1 MFTPSGLTLALGDGW
16 EAPPPS
22 YVLRA
27 DAEISTSLRT
37 VEYEG
42 VRRII
47 ALSPVPGWPLAAAAS
62 LRTDEALASWYASLL
77 IYLFVIFGPA
87 LAGLGIAF
95 LMVREFEKADKAR
108 SALVAAKA
116 FGVLRQTDIAQMDSS
131 LSEKLAEKLAEAE
144 RRAGEAERAKAEFT
158 SLISHELRTPLNA
171 IVGFSEMI
179 QSGFFGPT
187 GHPKY
192 SEYAGDIA
200 SAARD

>member
-1 MFTPSGLTLALGDGW
+1 
-16 EAPPPS
+16 
-22 YVLRA
+22 VLRA